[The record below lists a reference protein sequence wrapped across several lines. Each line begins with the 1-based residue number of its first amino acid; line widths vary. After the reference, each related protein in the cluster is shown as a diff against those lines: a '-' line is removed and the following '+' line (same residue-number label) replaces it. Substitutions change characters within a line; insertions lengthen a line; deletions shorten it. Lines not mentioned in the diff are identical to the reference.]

1 MHKVEGYQCVPYIY
15 NPLIGKEVVYNSQN
29 VVYSIINCFI
39 LYNKMAAIYRS
50 MIKSLDKLVPPR
62 FHPFWNHPAVIA
74 GLGDLARPPQ
84 NLSASQS
91 CALAATGTIWARYCL
106 VIIPKNYYLCSVN
119 VFVGSTGFYQ
129 LYRIFRY
136 KQSLKS
142 NPEAAIEN
150 SEE

>member
-1 MHKVEGYQCVPYIY
+1 
-15 NPLIGKEVVYNSQN
+15 
-29 VVYSIINCFI
+29 
-39 LYNKMAAIYRS
+39 MAAMYRS

-62 FHPFWNHPAVIA
+62 FHPFWNHPAGPKTVFFWAPTVKWSLVIA

-84 NLSASQS
+84 KLSASQS
-91 CALAATGTIWARYCL
+91 CALAATGSIWARYCL

-129 LYRIFRY
+129 LFRIFRY